1 MKKILLFIFAL
12 GVFASSA
19 NAQRKKGREKIKAYK
34 VSFITEK
41 LNLSPEQAEKFWP
54 VYNKYDDDMMQLRR
68 EERYNIKKQVFKDGG
83 IEQLSEKESKN
94 ILKKIRNIAKQR
106 YEIKANFHDRVSK
119 ILPFKKILTLE
130 IAEHEFHR
138 KLFKKYKG
146 EKRRKQSK

>member
-12 GVFASSA
+12 GVFSSNV
-19 NAQRKKGREKIKAYK
+19 NAQHKKGREKIKAYK

-41 LNLSPEQAEKFWP
+41 LNLSSEEAEKFWP
-54 VYNKYDDDMMQLRR
+54 IYNKYDEEMMQLHR
-68 EERYNIKKQVFKDGG
+68 EERYNIKKEVFKNGG
-83 IEQLSEKESKN
+83 IEKLSEKESKN
-94 ILKKIRNIAKQR
+94 ILKKIRDIAKQR

-146 EKRRKQSK
+146 EKRRKLSK